1 MNIVQK
7 IYLTL
12 DLEKKQDKVFTLRQK
27 NQIDFQQS
35 GKDLF
40 FPDI

>member
-12 DLEKKQDKVFTLRQK
+12 DLEKKQDKVLTLRQK

-35 GKDLF
+35 SKDLS